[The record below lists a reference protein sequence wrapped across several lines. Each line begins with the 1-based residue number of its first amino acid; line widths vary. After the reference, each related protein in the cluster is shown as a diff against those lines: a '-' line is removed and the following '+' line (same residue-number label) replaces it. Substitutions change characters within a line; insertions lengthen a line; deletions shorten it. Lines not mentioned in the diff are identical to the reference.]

1 MHMKCMLWFESR
13 DRVIY
18 CLRRRGFFVAV
29 WRGYAVLRCIG
40 FATETASRALSAGGA
55 AEISAG
61 PFRGLLFCSKMRRG
75 RFEPERA
82 WGADGGL
89 LSAPMIAALF
99 RHAHIA
105 PPPRARLTPRAV
117 FDKFAAIQM

>member
-89 LSAPMIAALF
+89 LWLLSLESLPNGMISSGRKAL
-99 RHAHIA
+99 R
-105 PPPRARLTPRAV
+105 V
-117 FDKFAAIQM
+117 Q